1 MSCLD
6 AGFKIFVDE
15 GVDVAILEVG
25 LGGRLDATNIVPQPV
40 VCGVTSLGFDHMELL
55 GNTLRV
61 ALLFKRRLP
70 ERSAPSVSDSG
81 SPSLLIRGPE
91 SLRPFVC
98 TGNRD

>member
-1 MSCLD
+1 M
-6 AGFKIFVDE
+6 FIDE

-61 ALLFKRRLP
+61 IPPA
-70 ERSAPSVSDSG
+70 S
-81 SPSLLIRGPE
+81 
-91 SLRPFVC
+91 
-98 TGNRD
+98 